1 MVLDAATPDLVVE
14 NRGEATRV
22 GVDTA
27 GERVEREPL
36 RPELGAVATGRQATG
51 EPDVL
56 GVGLAAAA
64 FTLGRGC

>member
-27 GERVEREPL
+27 GERVEREPCA
-36 RPELGAVATGRQATG
+36 GAWRGSDGSPGDG